1 MNTGDIRRYAK
12 VDKYGCTA
20 IHLKDLFYDKSFFI
34 LTYSNRRTMSK
45 KSILITGAAGFAGH
59 HVVEHILKTTD
70 YDVTVLD
77 KLTYASNGMDRLR
90 DIKALE
96 NSRLKMLAGDFSEE
110 LSVGIKREIGSP
122 EFIIHMGAET
132 HVDNSIIDPYPFVKA
147 NVVGTM
153 HMLNFAREVQPKTFL
168 YFSTDE
174 VFGPAPE
181 GVFYKED
188 DRYNCTNP
196 YAAAKAG
203 GEQLAMAYATS
214 YGINVLVTHTM
225 NLFGERQH
233 PEKFIPLV
241 IRKVMQGE
249 SITIHADKTRTN
261 AGQRH
266 YIHCRNMADAVMF
279 ILNKDW
285 KRDKI
290 NIVGEKEVNNLDL
303 AKTIANILG
312 KPLIYEM
319 VDFHSSRPGHDL
331 RYALD
336 GTKLTEL
343 GWVQPKGFEESLEKT
358 IRWTLNHPEWY
369 KI

>member
-1 MNTGDIRRYAK
+1 
-12 VDKYGCTA
+12 
-20 IHLKDLFYDKSFFI
+20 
-34 LTYSNRRTMSK
+34 MSK
-45 KSILITGAAGFAGH
+45 KSILLTGGAGFAGH

-70 YDVTVLD
+70 YDVTILD

-90 DIKALE
+90 DIKALG
-96 NSRLKMLAGDFSEE
+96 NSRLKMLTGDFSQAI
-110 LSVGIKREIGSP
+110 SVGIMKEIGEP

-132 HVDNSIIDPYPFVKA
+132 HVDNSIVDPYPFVRT
-147 NVVGTM
+147 NVLGTM
-153 HMLNFAREVQPKTFL
+153 HMLELAKKLQPKTFL

-181 GVFYKED
+181 GVSYKED

-196 YAAAKAG
+196 YAATKAG

-214 YGINVLVTHTM
+214 YSMNVLVTHTM

-233 PEKFIPLV
+233 PEKFIPLIV
-241 IRKVMQGE
+241 RKVLAGE
-249 SITIHADKTRTN
+249 TITIHADKARQN
-261 AGQRH
+261 AGKRH

-279 ILNKDW
+279 LLGKDW
-285 KRDKI
+285 ERSKI
-290 NIVGEKEVNNLDL
+290 NIVGEKEVDNLTL
-303 AKTIANILG
+303 AKTIASILG
-312 KPLIYEM
+312 KPILYEM

-336 GTKLTEL
+336 GSKLAEL

-358 IRWTLNHPEWY
+358 IRWTLDHPEWY
-369 KI
+369 KM